1 MKMKDIELLIK
12 MPEKVYNALTHTEF
26 DANLVVDEMRKSI
39 ANGTPLVRCKECKY
53 YQAYTESG
61 VTKGYGF
68 CVVHGM
74 SPIVEE
80 YYCADGERRDP
91 CS

>member
-1 MKMKDIELLIK
+1 MAKVELEIDFK
-12 MPEKVYNALTHTEF
+12 ALGEELAKYDFVEVT
-26 DANLVVDEMRKSI
+26 
-39 ANGTPLVRCKECKY
+39 RCRDCKY

-74 SPIVEE
+74 NPSVEE
-80 YYCADGERRDP
+80 FYCADGERRET
-91 CS
+91 

>member
-1 MKMKDIELLIK
+1 MMDRFCKAVEQAKKALLDSFG
-12 MPEKVYNALTHTEF
+12 VTEHF
-26 DANLVVDEMRKSI
+26 DEVTDKHDLVDV
-39 ANGTPLVRCKECKY
+39 TRCRDCKY

-74 SPIVEE
+74 SPSVEE
-80 YYCADGERRDP
+80 FYCADGEVKSDALD
-91 CS
+91 S